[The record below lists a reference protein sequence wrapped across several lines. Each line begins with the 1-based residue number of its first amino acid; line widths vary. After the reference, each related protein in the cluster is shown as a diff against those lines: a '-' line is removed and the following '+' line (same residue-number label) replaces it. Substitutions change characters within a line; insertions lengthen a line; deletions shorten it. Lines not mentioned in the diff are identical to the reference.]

1 MNDNNNGL
9 SLHTHYPDGAIKS
22 LNNGNRTERQQP
34 GGTTRY
40 TYNSVNQLTKIEYPT
55 YTEQL
60 YYDKAGNRSRRIT
73 DGTQEEGDEING
85 VVAEPEEE
93 EDCRVIEKEIG
104 EKMFKKEK
112 KYVFS
117 EIINEVKKVYFE
129 RGAQALYQDGNW
141 CVYVLEEDLY
151 PNLNTECYI
160 DEWPDVT
167 DDDEEIYPEFI
178 ENNNYKLAY
187 TGEMIQDVIISA
199 LSRKENAT
207 NEELM
212 TAIDYYDE
220 HDTFME
226 I

>member
-1 MNDNNNGL
+1 
-9 SLHTHYPDGAIKS
+9 
-22 LNNGNRTERQQP
+22 
-34 GGTTRY
+34 
-40 TYNSVNQLTKIEYPT
+40 
-55 YTEQL
+55 
-60 YYDKAGNRSRRIT
+60 
-73 DGTQEEGDEING
+73 
-85 VVAEPEEE
+85 
-93 EDCRVIEKEIG
+93 
-104 EKMFKKEK
+104 MFKKEK

-117 EIINEVKKVYFE
+117 EIINEIKKVYFE
-129 RGAQALYQDGNW
+129 RGAKALYQDGNW
-141 CVYVLEEDLY
+141 CVYVLEEDIY

-178 ENNNYKLAY
+178 DNNNYKLAY
-187 TGEMIQDVIISA
+187 TCEMIQDVIISA

-220 HDTFME
+220 HDIFME